1 VGSRFLWV
9 DRYVANGIS
18 SSNLLNNMALF
29 SLIVGPRIQ
38 TPQGSTLIPVNVE
51 DVNGYVDLARNEFG
65 LAGEEAKRLMKSLI
79 LLSAPFVGHKR

>member
-1 VGSRFLWV
+1 
-9 DRYVANGIS
+9 
-18 SSNLLNNMALF
+18 MALF

-65 LAGEEAKRLMKSLI
+65 LAGEEA
-79 LLSAPFVGHKR
+79 